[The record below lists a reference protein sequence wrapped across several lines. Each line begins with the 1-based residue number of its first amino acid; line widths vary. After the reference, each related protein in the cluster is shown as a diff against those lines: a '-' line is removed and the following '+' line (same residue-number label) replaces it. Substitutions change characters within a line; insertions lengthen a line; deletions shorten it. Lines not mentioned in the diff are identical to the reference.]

1 VIARDPLGRV
11 PDERTRSYL
20 DATGGNPFLATRII
34 DNVARS
40 TARGEP
46 TRLPASS
53 PRRSRA
59 DSPDED
65 ATGRCAAPPCHSA
78 KAIATALTN
87 TPAPNATRP
96 SRRSVGADPATVSS
110 VPRTDD
116 RVILMHSALA
126 WAATGT
132 PVQSGLRGTG
142 AEADPTRQAAAGVQG
157 IRRWVR

>member
-59 DSPDED
+59 DSP
-65 ATGRCAAPPCHSA
+65 ASPVRHASWWSWSRSPVGRCPYAM
-78 KAIATALTN
+78 
-87 TPAPNATRP
+87 
-96 SRRSVGADPATVSS
+96 RSP
-110 VPRTDD
+110 
-116 RVILMHSALA
+116 
-126 WAATGT
+126 
-132 PVQSGLRGTG
+132 
-142 AEADPTRQAAAGVQG
+142 
-157 IRRWVR
+157 